1 MIWLRQMAT
10 DENLLGIYIP
20 TYNRA
25 MYLENLLNSIV
36 REASSFGIP
45 IFISDNASNDQTMS
59 VVEKFKSVY
68 KSIEYVR
75 NEYNIGPY
83 ENILKVMKVAG
94 TEYVW
99 VIGDDD
105 AIKEGGI
112 TTVVGELKNGYDYI
126 VLNSTVYNK
135 TMNIVRSKKVI
146 DCRTSRIYAEGQSEK
161 LLLDLNKWGYNG
173 FLSSMIIK
181 RTLISDL
188 VVKFRDS
195 NFVLYGNYWLPL
207 ALFYEAIR
215 NARGKFLCNPIIKSR
230 DNPRISGD
238 DYWKYM
244 VSDRIKAVV
253 YLQQIG
259 YDIKILRKVLRISL
273 KGLLFL
279 LVGARAYNP
288 ESKIYNQIS
297 DSEFI
302 GFKMRMVVYLFD
314 YLPQKFILLL
324 NDVIMKLKGNK

>member
-1 MIWLRQMAT
+1 MAT

-25 MYLENLLNSIV
+25 MYLEKLLDSIV
-36 REASSFGIP
+36 TEASSFNIP

-83 ENILKVMKVAG
+83 ENILKVMKAAK

-105 AIKEGGI
+105 AIKDGGI
-112 TTVVGELKNGYDYI
+112 AAVVGELKNGYDYM
-126 VLNSTVYNK
+126 VLNSTAYNK
-135 TMNIVRSKKVI
+135 TMNTVRLKKI
-146 DCRTSRIYAEGQSEK
+146 INCRTSRTYAEGQSEK
-161 LLLDLNKWGYNG
+161 LLLDLNKWAYNG

-181 RTLISDL
+181 RALISDL
-188 VVKFRDS
+188 IAKFEDS

-215 NARGKFLCNPIIKSR
+215 NA
-230 DNPRISGD
+230 
-238 DYWKYM
+238 
-244 VSDRIKAVV
+244 
-253 YLQQIG
+253 
-259 YDIKILRKVLRISL
+259 
-273 KGLLFL
+273 
-279 LVGARAYNP
+279 
-288 ESKIYNQIS
+288 
-297 DSEFI
+297 
-302 GFKMRMVVYLFD
+302 
-314 YLPQKFILLL
+314 
-324 NDVIMKLKGNK
+324 